1 MVYASFTIRLSP
13 AHSPPYFA
21 FPYLFG
27 QDNFYSIPTQQHE
40 KGGQR
45 DSAEG
50 KIRGLGEEE
59 ICMYV
64 ENSQDVIRVT

>member
-1 MVYASFTIRLSP
+1 MLRLYPFTLSLTLLLLT
-13 AHSPPYFA
+13 
-21 FPYLFG
+21 YL
-27 QDNFYSIPTQQHE
+27 DKITSTANQHNSMK

-59 ICMYV
+59 VCLYV
-64 ENSQDVIRVT
+64 ENSQDVIRVA

>member
-1 MVYASFTIRLSP
+1 MK
-13 AHSPPYFA
+13 
-21 FPYLFG
+21 
-27 QDNFYSIPTQQHE
+27 

-59 ICMYV
+59 VCLYV
-64 ENSQDVIRVT
+64 ENSPDVIRVA